1 LIFEVV
7 NKRLAKWRAFQS
19 EDCMWKLLELE
30 GAWGVPGIEVMSRMG
45 KRLGSG
51 LRRVEKV
58 QQVLEGNVSEGLGRL
73 DKNLNIILR
82 AMRSH

>member
-1 LIFEVV
+1 
-7 NKRLAKWRAFQS
+7 
-19 EDCMWKLLELE
+19 
-30 GAWGVPGIEVMSRMG
+30 MG